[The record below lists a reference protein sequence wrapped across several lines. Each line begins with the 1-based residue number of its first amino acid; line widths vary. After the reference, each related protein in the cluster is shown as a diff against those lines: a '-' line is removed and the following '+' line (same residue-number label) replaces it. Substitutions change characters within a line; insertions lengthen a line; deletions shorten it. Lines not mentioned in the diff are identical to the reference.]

1 MAWDISKNGTPAPT
15 SMLMGCKSFF
25 FELPHGTSCTP
36 STRTSKYK
44 NLEGFY
50 APNDPCWGHPL
61 VWVCEVELWA
71 IIWPGFYSS
80 IPWYIKFGAFFH
92 PKKSIISLICTIRT
106 KIRWYRWRIG
116 SHVFLLKH
124 SVRWCSCTTLE
135 KSEDVFR
142 SSN

>member
-1 MAWDISKNGTPAPT
+1 MAWDISKNGTPTPLCSWGVRAFFLNC
-15 SMLMGCKSFF
+15 LMGLHAC
-25 FELPHGTSCTP
+25 LVHVPPNT
-36 STRTSKYK
+36 

-61 VWVCEVELWA
+61 VWVWRWTLSHYMTRVLF
-71 IIWPGFYSS
+71 FYSVLYKIWS
-80 IPWYIKFGAFFH
+80 IFP

-106 KIRWYRWRIG
+106 KISWYRWRIG

-124 SVRWCSCTTLE
+124 SVRYCSWTTLE
-135 KSEDVFR
+135 KSEEVFR